1 VKPLYPL
8 GQPEKAIGHEPQID
22 LCVANEQP
30 PALSASG
37 TDPRARYSIKMQR
50 SWKKKMIPPLR
61 GGDFQGIAG
70 LSSDDSLL
78 AENQRRLSGAAQN
91 QASAIAHTGLEV
103 KQLFSTSGRGRN
115 VFLDIPLYR
124 SGDLTR
130 ISKSF
135 DSCGKFSSWIMT
147 ERILWAGVK
156 LQNPDDFH
164 VSGLSESACL
174 TKSLELPE
182 PFPGLQTGFCRFGQL
197 RRMVLNLSAN
207 DRESTHPAQFAAIS
221 ILANR
226 RPDLSTRSRSD
237 SRLSEIHAL
246 KDE

>member
-1 VKPLYPL
+1 MKPLYPL

-91 QASAIAHTGLEV
+91 QASAIAHGGWKSSYSSPLPVEGEI
-103 KQLFSTSGRGRN
+103 F
-115 VFLDIPLYR
+115 FL
-124 SGDLTR
+124 T
-130 ISKSF
+130 F
-135 DSCGKFSSWIMT
+135 
-147 ERILWAGVK
+147 
-156 LQNPDDFH
+156 
-164 VSGLSESACL
+164 
-174 TKSLELPE
+174 
-182 PFPGLQTGFCRFGQL
+182 PFIDQ
-197 RRMVLNLSAN
+197 
-207 DRESTHPAQFAAIS
+207 AIS
-221 ILANR
+221 LR
-226 RPDLSTRSRSD
+226 TLFRVFRPTQAVSECTRDFSPAKEFCKLYLS
-237 SRLSEIHAL
+237 
-246 KDE
+246 